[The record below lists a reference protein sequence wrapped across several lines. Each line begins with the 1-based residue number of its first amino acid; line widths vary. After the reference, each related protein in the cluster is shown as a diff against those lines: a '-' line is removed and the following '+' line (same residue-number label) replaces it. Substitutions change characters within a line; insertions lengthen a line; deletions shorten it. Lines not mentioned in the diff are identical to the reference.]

1 MLSARE
7 KILIFYSVISFDTL
21 MTVRV
26 SKLRQGGGGGA
37 TLARVSL
44 LPISGNRE
52 SGEGGQEEKNEV
64 RNKVECSGWGEGVKG
79 RKKKDSNEVQGV
91 EERKKYIDSSEVQG
105 HSSLHFCST
114 VLWISSLLK

>member
-21 MTVRV
+21 MNSQ
-26 SKLRQGGGGGA
+26 SKQIEAGWGA

-52 SGEGGQEEKNEV
+52 SGEGGQEEKNKV

-114 VLWISSLLK
+114 VSWISSLLK